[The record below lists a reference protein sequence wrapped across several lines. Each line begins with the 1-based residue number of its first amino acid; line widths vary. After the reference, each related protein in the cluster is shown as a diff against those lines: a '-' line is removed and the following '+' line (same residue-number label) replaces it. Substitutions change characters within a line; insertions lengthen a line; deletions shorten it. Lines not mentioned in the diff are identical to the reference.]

1 MIHPESEA
9 YRPIKPAQPLYER
22 PLYAQPL
29 HAQPLYE
36 SIYDVVIVG
45 GGIVGSI
52 AACGLAQIG
61 LRVALIEAQAQSFA
75 STRGQAYS
83 INLLSAQV
91 FQDLGL
97 WDTIRPHIEPYR
109 NVRLSDGDYGKV
121 VQFSAHDL
129 TRNDFHTDTIGY
141 VAEHRVLLEA
151 LQSHLIASPTIDW
164 ICPATVTSTT
174 WANGKT
180 SQFATVTIDLDRTP
194 QTLQTRLVIGAD
206 GSQSPLRTQANI
218 RTFGWQYW
226 QSCIVAFIQPEIPH
240 HQVAHE
246 RFQPDGPFAIL
257 PLPNGLCRIVW
268 TAPRAEADRILK
280 LDRSAFMTELRQRY
294 GDHMGALT
302 LVGEPSVFPVRLLH
316 STRYVQPQLALIGD
330 AAHCCHPVGGQGI
343 NLGIRDAA
351 ALCETIDRSI
361 QQAIQQGK
369 PVEEFASVKT
379 LKRYERWR
387 MGENL
392 VVLGLTDS
400 LTRLFSNRI
409 LPIMLLRRIFL
420 WILEDIQPVKSGV
433 LRLMQGLTGQSPRIP
448 CRITEPENVREIANV
463 AIRRTVARQ

>member
-1 MIHPESEA
+1 MIHPEPEI
-9 YRPIKPAQPLYER
+9 YWPLKPTPPLNPP
-22 PLYAQPL
+22 PLNPPPL
-29 HAQPLYE
+29 NND
-36 SIYDVVIVG
+36 IYDVVIVG

-52 AACGLAQIG
+52 AACGLAQVG

-97 WDTIRPHIEPYR
+97 WDTIRPKIEAYR
-109 NVRLSDGDYGKV
+109 NVRLSDGDYAKV
-121 VQFSAHDL
+121 VHFKADDL
-129 TRNDFHTDTIGY
+129 TQKNIHTDTIGY

-151 LQSHLIASPTIDW
+151 LQSQLIASPTIDW

-174 WANGKT
+174 WANGKA
-180 SQFATVTIDLDRTP
+180 SNFATVTIDRDRST
-194 QTLQTRLVIGAD
+194 QTLQTRLVVGAD
-206 GSQSPLRTQANI
+206 GSQSPLRTQSNI

-280 LDRSAFMTELRQRY
+280 LDRTAFMTELHQRY

-361 QQAIQQGK
+361 QQSIQQQGK
-369 PVEEFASVKT
+369 PSQEFASLKT

-392 VVLGLTDS
+392 VVLGLTDI
-400 LTRLFSNRI
+400 LTRLFSNQI
-409 LPIMLLRRIFL
+409 LPIMILRRISL
-420 WILEDIQPVKSGV
+420 WILEDIQPIKSFV
-433 LRLMQGLTGQSPRIP
+433 LRLMQGLTGTAPRIP
-448 CRITEPENVREIANV
+448 CRIAEPEKKELSISRSASRS
-463 AIRRTVARQ
+463 ASR